1 MFNITAYKNLDGL
14 GFTAERMTE
23 SEMDGCSELYN
34 TDVTNNDLHAMS
46 NDINYMKMKV
56 EKLLNER
63 PFNYVTNE
71 TK

>member
-1 MFNITAYKNLDGL
+1 
-14 GFTAERMTE
+14 
-23 SEMDGCSELYN
+23 
-34 TDVTNNDLHAMS
+34 MS

-71 TK
+71 TKW